1 VGSYH
6 AQRIVAMGKMSR
18 LFALN
23 LTVGMLAMPPWS
35 TFADQPPTI
44 PLPLDQ
50 LRLFADIFG
59 QIKQEYVEPVDDD
72 KLLTAAI
79 KGMVSSLDPHS
90 AYLDKS
96 DFRDLQEQITGRF
109 AGIGI
114 ESGSED
120 GLIKVISPIEDT
132 PAFRAGI
139 RPGDLITSI
148 DNKPVSGMTA
158 DQASA
163 LMRGK
168 PGTKVTLVLYRKSED
183 RTFPLTITR
192 AIINLH
198 SVKTSVPAPG
208 YAYVRITSFQEQ
220 TTPDLAVKLS
230 DIARRQ
236 PDLKGLILDLRNN
249 GGGLVQSAVGVAGAF
264 LPKDSVVVTT
274 NGQVEYSKQAYRDN
288 YTYYRLPSFA
298 SDPLQNEPAIFKT
311 VPMIVLTN
319 AYTAS
324 ASEIVAGALQDA
336 HRAVILGK
344 TTFGKGSVQTSVP
357 LSPDT
362 ALRLTTAYYYTPN
375 GRSIQ
380 DIGIH
385 PDVAV
390 DQFADGDPDDAL
402 VTREAD
408 YPNHLANIQD
418 PNEKKELE
426 ARELDRQEALRML
439 EEQSDKETPAQ
450 RQRDRDR
457 APVEFG
463 SSDDF
468 MLQQALNKLQ
478 GKPVQA
484 SKALMER
491 RLAQSDAPASSVAGA
506 QLADH

>member
-1 VGSYH
+1 MRKLPCLLALSMTFGT
-6 AQRIVAMGKMSR
+6 AAILPG
-18 LFALN
+18 FAS
-23 LTVGMLAMPPWS
+23 A
-35 TFADQPPTI
+35 AQPPSA

-50 LRLFADIFG
+50 LRLFAEVFG

-90 AYLDKS
+90 AYLDKT

-114 ESGSED
+114 ETSAED
-120 GLIKVISPIEDT
+120 GLIKVIAPIDDT

-148 DNKPVSGMTA
+148 DDKPVNGMTP

-163 LMRGK
+163 LMRGN
-168 PGTKVTLVLYRKSED
+168 PGTKVTLTLYRKRED
-183 RTFPLTITR
+183 RTFPLTVTR
-192 AIINLH
+192 AVIKLQ
-198 SVKTSVPAPG
+198 SVKTAMPAPG
-208 YAYVRITSFQEQ
+208 YAYVRITSFQEH
-220 TTPDLAVKLS
+220 TTPDLAARLNT
-230 DIARRQ
+230 IAHQ
-236 PDLKGLILDLRNN
+236 EPNLKGLILDLRNN
-249 GGGLVQSAVGVAGAF
+249 GGGLVESAVGVAGAF
-264 LPKDSVVVTT
+264 LPRDSIVVTT
-274 NGQVEYSKQAYRDN
+274 NGQVEYSKRAYRDT
-288 YTYYRLPSFA
+288 YAYYRLSSFN
-298 SDPLQNEPAIFKT
+298 SDPLLNEPAIFKT

-357 LSPDT
+357 LTSNT
-362 ALRLTTAYYYTPN
+362 ALRLTTAYYYTPS

-380 DIGIH
+380 DIGIR
-385 PDVAV
+385 PDVPV
-390 DQFADGDPDDAL
+390 DQYADGDPDDAL

-418 PNEKKELE
+418 PNEKKELQ
-426 ARELDRQEALRML
+426 ARQQDRVEQLRRL
-439 EEQSDKETPAQ
+439 EERSDKETPEQ
-450 RQRDRDR
+450 RQKDRDR

-478 GKPVQA
+478 GKPVLE
-484 SKALMER
+484 SKALLER
-491 RLAQSDAPASSVAGA
+491 RLAQSDASASQTEPVEP
-506 QLADH
+506 

>member
-1 VGSYH
+1 MTFGT
-6 AQRIVAMGKMSR
+6 AAILPG
-18 LFALN
+18 FAS
-23 LTVGMLAMPPWS
+23 A
-35 TFADQPPTI
+35 AQPPSA

-50 LRLFADIFG
+50 LRLFAEVFG
-59 QIKQEYVEPVDDD
+59 QIKQEYVDPVDDD

-90 AYLDKS
+90 AYLDKT

-114 ESGSED
+114 ETSAED
-120 GLIKVISPIEDT
+120 GLIKVIAPIDDT

-148 DNKPVSGMTA
+148 DDKPVNGMTP

-163 LMRGK
+163 LMRGN
-168 PGTKVTLVLYRKSED
+168 PGTKVTLTLYRKRED
-183 RTFPLTITR
+183 RTFPLTVTR
-192 AIINLH
+192 AVIKLQ
-198 SVKTSVPAPG
+198 SVKTAMPAPG
-208 YAYVRITSFQEQ
+208 YAYVRITSFQEH
-220 TTPDLAVKLS
+220 TTPDLAARLNT
-230 DIARRQ
+230 IAHQ
-236 PDLKGLILDLRNN
+236 EPNLKGLILDLRNN
-249 GGGLVQSAVGVAGAF
+249 GGGLVESAVGVAGAF
-264 LPKDSVVVTT
+264 LPRDSIVVTT
-274 NGQVEYSKQAYRDN
+274 NGQVEYSKRAYRDT
-288 YTYYRLPSFA
+288 YAYYRLSSFN
-298 SDPLQNEPAIFKT
+298 SDPLLNEPAIFKT

-357 LSPDT
+357 LTSNT
-362 ALRLTTAYYYTPN
+362 ALRLTTAYYYTPS

-380 DIGIH
+380 DIGIR
-385 PDVAV
+385 PDVPV
-390 DQFADGDPDDAL
+390 DQYADGDPDDAL

-418 PNEKKELE
+418 PNEKKELQ
-426 ARELDRQEALRML
+426 ARQQDRVEQLRLL
-439 EEQSDKETPAQ
+439 EERSDKETPEQ
-450 RQRDRDR
+450 RQKDRDR

-478 GKPVQA
+478 GKPVLE
-484 SKALMER
+484 SKALLER
-491 RLAQSDAPASSVAGA
+491 RLAQSDASASQTEPVEP
-506 QLADH
+506 